1 MPTYGLFRLGID
13 TPLQLFGHGRT
24 SVGAR
29 ATLPLAFILHFF
41 TALLLVLALIAWFSG
56 CKAKA
61 QLSSEDES
69 LQAISQ
75 AHIVDDG
82 LWMCMAP
89 LNAHNLDGSLE
100 TAVQTG
106 ITLTRPV
113 VNQIV
118 ISTYDDVCKRV
129 DADDL
134 KPIGYLSGWDAVRVA
149 VCPHGNGM
157 TTFVGWTPMTQNQ
170 SYM

>member
-1 MPTYGLFRLGID
+1 MEMEVPRPWLPT
-13 TPLQLFGHGRT
+13 
-24 SVGAR
+24 
-29 ATLPLAFILHFF
+29 FF
-41 TALLLVLALIAWFSG
+41 MALLLALALIAWFSG
-56 CKAKA
+56 CKGQA
-61 QLSSEDES
+61 QLSSDDEK

-100 TAVQTG
+100 TTLQTG

-118 ISTYDDVCKRV
+118 TSTYNDVYKRV
-129 DADDL
+129 DADNL

-149 VCPHGNGM
+149 GGPHGKGM
-157 TTFVGWTPMTQNQ
+157 QTIVGWTPM
-170 SYM
+170 SMYLAYMQRHVVRKPDTK